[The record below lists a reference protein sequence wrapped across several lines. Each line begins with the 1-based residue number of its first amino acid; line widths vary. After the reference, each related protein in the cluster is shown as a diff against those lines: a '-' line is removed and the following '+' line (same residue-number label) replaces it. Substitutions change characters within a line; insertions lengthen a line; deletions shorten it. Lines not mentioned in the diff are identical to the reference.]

1 MERPVSG
8 NQTSSVDI
16 EELRAL
22 IAEELELP
30 AEEVTDDAQLA
41 DDLDVDSLSAMEIA
55 VLLEKKYKIKIN
67 EDEIK
72 TLSTLLAIHELVSTK
87 VAAA

>member
-1 MERPVSG
+1 MSG
-8 NQTSSVDI
+8 NQTSSIDI
-16 EELRAL
+16 EELREL

-72 TLSTLLAIHELVSTK
+72 TLSTLLAIHELVSAK